1 MTSIDLLP
9 LVADIA
15 LGPALATSFWLWS
28 PWIQVF
34 ILLTLVLLNALLVAA
49 DVSLGRV
56 HASQLEEAAEGG
68 TPGAALALRLLR
80 NSRIYSAACQVGIT
94 ASGIVLGALGEPV
107 ISGRLHP
114 LLSPLGISLVTTR
127 IAVFTVSISALT
139 LLSLV
144 IGELLPKALGTQ
156 RPVGVAVA
164 CSQPLRFFYL
174 LVAIPVWFVEKLS
187 NFILKAIFRLEP
199 VDFAQIDHTADELR
213 YLVEETGRA
222 QEVTLTEQKIM
233 TNTLELNDLC
243 VRDILTPRS
252 EVIVL
257 DVHRTFREN
266 LDVALE
272 SKHTRFP
279 LVDRHLDKTLGL
291 IHIKDLLREMQR
303 ESMNLFAA
311 KRDLLRVS
319 EKLPLDEMLQV
330 FLTKRAHIALVVDEF
345 GGSVGLVM
353 LDDVLDQVVGEIHDE
368 FDEEEVPGIEF
379 IDEGSFLVE
388 GGYPLHELEDHLDQL
403 DLEDRDVSTVGG
415 YLTSIAGRILEEGEV
430 IELDGYR
437 VTIVEADERSIRQ
450 VQFLRV
456 ETSKT
461 VSDESNEPPVKD
473 GSPREI
479 GKD

>member
-330 FLTKRAHIALVVDEF
+330 FLSKRAHIALVVDEF

>member
-1 MTSIDLLP
+1 MNSIDLLP
-9 LVADIA
+9 LVADA
-15 LGPALATSFWLWS
+15 SFGLALAASFDLWS
-28 PWIQVF
+28 PWIQVV
-34 ILLTLVLLNALLVAA
+34 ILLTLVLLNAVLVAA

-68 TPGAALALRLLR
+68 RPGASLALRLLEH
-80 NSRIYSAACQVGIT
+80 SRIYSAACQVGIT

-107 ISGRLHP
+107 ISSWLYP
-114 LLSPLGISLVTTR
+114 LLSPAGISLIAIRITTFLFS
-127 IAVFTVSISALT
+127 VSALT

-144 IGELLPKALGTQ
+144 IGELLPKALGAQ
-156 RPVGVAVA
+156 RPVGVAIA
-164 CSQPLRFFYL
+164 CGQPLRFFYL
-174 LVAIPVWFVEKLS
+174 FVAIPVWFVEKLS
-187 NFILKAIFRLEP
+187 NFILKVIFRLEP

-222 QEVTLTEQKIM
+222 QEVTLTEQKIL

-243 VRDILTPRS
+243 VRDIITPRS
-252 EVIVL
+252 DVIAL

-311 KRDLLRVS
+311 KRDLMRVS

-379 IDEGSFLVE
+379 VDEGSFLVE
-388 GGYPLHELEDHLDQL
+388 GGYPLHELEDHVDQL
-403 DLEDRDVSTVGG
+403 DLEDRDVSTIGG
-415 YLTSIAGRILEEGEV
+415 YLTSIAGRTLEPGEV
-430 IELDGYR
+430 NQLDGYR

-450 VQFLRV
+450 VQFLRI
-456 ETSKT
+456 ETAPA
-461 VSDESNEPPVKD
+461 VNDRSNESFND
-473 GSPREI
+473 RSARET

>member
-1 MTSIDLLP
+1 MTAIDLLP
-9 LVADIA
+9 LVADIPLEPVLTA
-15 LGPALATSFWLWS
+15 SFQFWS

-34 ILLTLVLLNALLVAA
+34 ILLGLVLLNALLVAA
-49 DVSLGRV
+49 DVSLSRV
-56 HASQLEEAAEGG
+56 HAPQLEEAAANGKA
-68 TPGAALALRLLR
+68 GASLSLKLLE

-94 ASGIVLGALGEPV
+94 ASGIVLGALGEPT
-107 ISGRLHP
+107 ISTWLHP
-114 LLSPLGISLVTTR
+114 LLAPTGISLVAVR
-127 IAVFTVSISALT
+127 IATFVFSISVLT

-156 RPVGVAVA
+156 RPVATA
-164 CSQPLRFFYL
+164 MTCSQPLSFFYL

-187 NFILKAIFRLEP
+187 NLILKVVFRLEP

-222 QEVTLTEQKIM
+222 QEVTLTEQKILA
-233 TNTLELNDLC
+233 NTLELNDLS
-243 VRDILTPRS
+243 VKDILTPRS

-257 DVHRTFREN
+257 NVHRTFREN
-266 LDVALE
+266 LDIALE

-279 LVDRHLDKTLGL
+279 LVDKHLDKTLGL

-311 KRDLLRVS
+311 KRDLIRVS

-379 IDEGSFLVE
+379 VDERSFLVE
-388 GGYPLHELEDHLDQL
+388 GGYPLHELEDHVDQL
-403 DLEDRDVSTVGG
+403 DLENRDVSTVGG
-415 YLTSIAGRILEEGEV
+415 FLTSIAGRIPEPGEI

-437 VTIVEADERSIRQ
+437 ATILEADERSIRQ

-456 ETSKT
+456 ERQTANS
-461 VSDESNEPPVKD
+461 ESTEAIKGGTPSETDKD
-473 GSPREI
+473 
-479 GKD
+479 

>member
-1 MTSIDLLP
+1 MNSIDLLP
-9 LVADIA
+9 LVADA
-15 LGPALATSFWLWS
+15 LFGLALAASFDLWS
-28 PWIQVF
+28 PWIQVV
-34 ILLTLVLLNALLVAA
+34 ILLTLVLVNAVLVAA

-68 TPGAALALRLLR
+68 RPGASLVLRLLEH
-80 NSRIYSAACQVGIT
+80 SRIYSAACQVGIT

-107 ISGRLHP
+107 ISGWLYP
-114 LLSPLGISLVTTR
+114 LLSPAGFSLVAIRITTFLFS
-127 IAVFTVSISALT
+127 VSALT

-144 IGELLPKALGTQ
+144 IGELLPKALGAQ
-156 RPVGVAVA
+156 RPVGVAIA
-164 CSQPLRFFYL
+164 CGQPLRFFYL
-174 LVAIPVWFVEKLS
+174 FVAIPVWFVEKLS
-187 NFILKAIFRLEP
+187 NFILKVIFRLEP

-222 QEVTLTEQKIM
+222 QEVTLTEQKIL

-243 VRDILTPRS
+243 VRDIITPRS
-252 EVIVL
+252 DVVVL

-311 KRDLLRVS
+311 KRDLMRVS

-379 IDEGSFLVE
+379 VDEGSFLVE
-388 GGYPLHELEDHLDQL
+388 GGYPLHELEDHVDQL
-403 DLEDRDVSTVGG
+403 DLEDRDVSTIGG
-415 YLTSIAGRILEEGEV
+415 YLTSIAGRILEPGEV
-430 IELDGYR
+430 IQLDGYR

-456 ETSKT
+456 ETEPA
-461 VSDESNEPPVKD
+461 VNDRSNESFNDRPA
-473 GSPREI
+473 RET

>member
-473 GSPREI
+473 GLPREI